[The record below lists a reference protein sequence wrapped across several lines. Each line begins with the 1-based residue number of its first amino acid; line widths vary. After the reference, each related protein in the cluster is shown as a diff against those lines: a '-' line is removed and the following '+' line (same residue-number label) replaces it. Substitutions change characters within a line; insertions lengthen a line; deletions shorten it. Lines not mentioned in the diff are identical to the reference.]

1 VFFSFPGKYPHK
13 KSNNMKIKYLV
24 KSFENLSNK
33 ELYRILKLRAD
44 VFVVEQQCIYQDL
57 DDKDESSY
65 HLMLLVDDKLAGY
78 TRLLPAGIS
87 YPEPSIGRVIIGKP
101 FRGLKLGRQ
110 LMEKSIQ
117 ACQQQYHT
125 STIRIGAQLYL
136 KNFYNSLGFVQEGQQ
151 YDEDGI
157 PHIQMVRK

>member
-1 VFFSFPGKYPHK
+1 
-13 KSNNMKIKYLV
+13 MKIKYLV